1 MESNPKL
8 EDYEVFDDNDG
19 LEPYDENLGG
29 DAQTNG
35 NKENTDKK

>member
-8 EDYEVFDDNDG
+8 EDYEVFDDG
-19 LEPYDENLGG
+19 LEPYDENIGG

-35 NKENTDKK
+35 NKENAEKK